1 MSLRARFIASATLA
15 TSSFPLAPSTSHP
28 VQAIGTKLR

>member
-15 TSSFPLAPSTSHP
+15 TASFPLAPHSFRAL
-28 VQAIGTKLR
+28 QIR